1 MPTMTSMYANPVG
14 ASMYMPAG
22 NVTTAMAAPSVY
34 SAPRSFAPVMQ
45 AAPITTAAAPM
56 TTAMPM
62 TTAAPS
68 YVAQSAFSQYGP
80 GYVDPYGKQHTGL
93 VDPKTMDAER
103 LAYEKALAAQLDKQ
117 SKAILE
123 EAAIKKKML
132 EQTRDTQI
140 KQMELQLDEQLKM
153 ASLQVDK
160 QAADT
165 VNGLKEA
172 AILQSTSAQ
181 ERAALAVEEY
191 KKAKAMEDMARQ
203 SYDLQKKWYDH
214 EAQLMAQYQKVAK
227 AGAQNQ
233 GWAPQMP
240 MPMAVPFGAGI

>member
-22 NVTTAMAAPSVY
+22 NVTTAVAAPSVY

-56 TTAMPM
+56 TTA
-62 TTAAPS
+62 APS
-68 YVAQSAFSQYGP
+68 FVANSAFSQFGP

-117 SKAILE
+117 SKAVLE

-172 AILQSTSAQ
+172 AILQRTGQ
-181 ERAALAVEEY
+181 EERAAIMIEEF
-191 KKAKAMEDMARQ
+191 KKKKAMEDMAAQ
-203 SYDLQKKWYDH
+203 SYKLQKEWYDQ
-214 EAQLMAQYQKVAK
+214 EARLMAQYQSVAR

-240 MPMAVPFGAGI
+240 MPVALGGGI